1 MAATIS
7 KSVQAA
13 QRRERFREY
22 MRKLNPTAPARLT
35 IDSGL
40 VVEDLHGSQ
49 FKALVARADLEP
61 ASQQLVVGGTGSGK
75 TTALLLAEKWLEQQG
90 QTLSLYIDISSETD
104 LTSLSSGALLASF
117 GRHLARAFSSKGFED
132 DLDDANK
139 TALKNA
145 GSDIERFAS
154 GTRKSVWVPDKT
166 VADLMVDRFPGTVAD
181 LAALPGF
188 RAEMFGHYVTEGVPG
203 KLPPPVFPVL
213 LRDIQVIQKSLEAF
227 ITAIQARSLDIVA
240 IFDGLDRLPSPD
252 RFWAVVDQDFRAL
265 RQMRVGVMAAAP
277 QAVLYGQG
285 RAVSEHFDRVH
296 QIRALSPDPEAGG
309 YLKSILSHRGGM
321 DLLGQDVVD
330 LICVGSGGV
339 LRDLITLARD
349 AGEAAYIEGAE
360 QILAEHASA
369 AINQLGESYLRGL
382 GPDQIG
388 ILWRLKKE
396 RAFDVAAGANIELLV
411 TGRVLEYS
419 ATDFRVHP
427 ALESLLPKPESK

>member
-7 KSVQAA
+7 KSVQAS

-35 IDSGL
+35 IESGL
-40 VVEDLHGSQ
+40 VVEDLRGSQ

-75 TTALLLAEKWLEQQG
+75 TTALLLAEKRLEQQG

-117 GRHLARAFSSKGFED
+117 GLHLARAFSSKGFED

-145 GSDIERFAS
+145 GSDIERFAV

-166 VADLMVDRFPGTVAD
+166 GADLMVDRLQGCASPAATAGTTSW
-181 LAALPGF
+181 P

-203 KLPPPVFPVL
+203 KLPPPVPVL

-252 RFWAVVDQDFRAL
+252 RFWSVVDQDFRAL

-277 QAVLYGQG
+277 QSVLYGQG

-296 QIRALSPDPEAGG
+296 QIRALSPDPEADG
-309 YLKSILSHRGGM
+309 YLKSVLAHRGGT
-321 DLLGQDVVD
+321 DLLGQEVVE
-330 LICVGSGGV
+330 LICKGSGGV
-339 LRDLITLARD
+339 LRDLDRKST
-349 AGEAAYIEGAE
+349 
-360 QILAEHASA
+360 
-369 AINQLGESYLRGL
+369 
-382 GPDQIG
+382 
-388 ILWRLKKE
+388 RL
-396 RAFDVAAGANIELLV
+396 N
-411 TGRVLEYS
+411 S
-419 ATDFRVHP
+419 SH
-427 ALESLLPKPESK
+427 